1 MVKMGIAPQRLAE
14 VLPYRILTES
24 VKQFVNMW
32 KSAFFLALS
41 KPGVIMDRKV

>member
-1 MVKMGIAPQRLAE
+1 
-14 VLPYRILTES
+14 

-41 KPGVIMDRKV
+41 KPGVIMDRKVWKSEMPHIF